1 VNSDGVRRWSRRK
14 EQDAGNVNGGALV
27 RVQDDAPPTTCEGVD
42 YYTHSAVVVDGAYSI
57 EVTTYP
63 DDGKVAGYNV
73 AFSQD
78 GVEWHELGNR
88 LGLGGAK
95 SLAQQHADKRGPL
108 GESSTAALAPAG
120 DDLDIPDFLR
130 RHAEENGGTEPN
142 AMQAREGAA
151 A

>member
-1 VNSDGVRRWSRRK
+1 VSVNSDGVRRWSRRK

-27 RVQDDAPPTTCEGVD
+27 WVQDDAPQTTCEGVD
-42 YYTHSAVVVDGAYSI
+42 YYTHSAVVADGAYSI

-88 LGLGGAK
+88 LGLGGGQVAG
-95 SLAQQHADKRGPL
+95 ATARRQKR
-108 GESSTAALAPAG
+108 AAG
-120 DDLDIPDFLR
+120 RVLDR
-130 RHAEENGGTEPN
+130 R
-142 AMQAREGAA
+142 ARPGRRRS
-151 A
+151 